1 MTSAGC
7 GADELSPELQERA
20 AIYASEDLDAKEIIM
35 EEIQTTLKT
44 TVPDVAADENRLLR
58 FLRAN
63 EFRIKQTSDCV
74 KAFYKY
80 KANNPE
86 LFTPLPLQEARDIVH
101 SGLIGVLPGRD
112 VQGGRVLYVRIGLW
126 DPDNTPMED
135 LFRLTI
141 SLHLKLIQDPETQ
154 IGGLRI
160 LEDMEGL
167 SWKHSKSLSIPL
179 MRKVSKLFEGAFPA
193 RFDGFHNMNESD
205 EIDRLCI
212 LILPFFSTRLK
223 GRNHFHGTDYA
234 ELYEYIPQENLPEL
248 YGGRVTDRQIQD
260 FTMSLL
266 RDYKEDDFGDGGA
279 AKIPK
284 TEDSVTSATLVSQS
298 TYGSYRRVDPS

>member
-1 MTSAGC
+1 MTSAAC
-7 GADELSPELQERA
+7 GADDLSAELQERA
-20 AIYASEDLDAKEIIM
+20 ALYASEDLNTREIIM
-35 EEIQTTLKT
+35 DEIQTSLKT
-44 TVPDVAADENRLLR
+44 VVPDVAADESRLLR

-63 EFRIKQTSDCV
+63 EFRMKQTVDCV

-126 DPDNTPMED
+126 DPETTPMED

-154 IGGLRI
+154 IGGLRT
-160 LEDMEGL
+160 LEDMEAL
-167 SWKHSKSLSIPL
+167 SWKHVKSLSIPL
-179 MRKVSKLFEGAFPA
+179 MRKVSKLFEEAFPA
-193 RFDGFHNMNESD
+193 RFDGFHNMNES
-205 EIDRLCI
+205 EAIDRLYI
-212 LILPFFSTRLK
+212 LIKPFLSTRLK
-223 GRNHFHGTDYA
+223 GRNHFHGTEYA
-234 ELYEYIPQENLPEL
+234 ELYEYIPKENLPEL
-248 YGGRVTDRQIQD
+248 YGGSVTDRQIQD

-266 RDYKEDDFGDGGA
+266 RDYKGDDFGEGGTV
-279 AKIPK
+279 KIAK
-284 TEDSVTSATLVSQS
+284 TEDKIASATMVSDS